1 MVKVSEYHVHTSVLS
16 CYLDDYDKEQD
27 QNSSMILFFLSRY
40 TTKQKFVNSKVFECW
55 IFSSYYSSFQ
65 SRDPSEFILICCFG
79 AQETFLISYLNI
91 FVETE
96 MHFQD
101 SLIKLKRTAFIWKHV
116 FTVTFYRL
124 NAFLLKK
131 SIHFFCFKNQNKK
144 HLSTQN
150 FWMLVY
156 LFKNVSLSGFCVFAV
171 ITQTPAQTPFLG
183 CSSMFQWNHKIN
195 CCQNVP
201 LFPIYS
207 GAKKYLVSHQLCKFS
222 HLKRWKRP
230 VIFIIGIPQLW

>member
-1 MVKVSEYHVHTSVLS
+1 MVKVSEISCSHICFILLS
-16 CYLDDYDKEQD
+16 WWLWQRTGPEFFNDPFFCLD
-27 QNSSMILFFLSRY
+27 ILPFKSLSTVRFLNVKCHS
-40 TTKQKFVNSKVFECW
+40 W

-96 MHFQD
+96 MHFFFQD

-131 SIHFFCFKNQNKK
+131 SINFFCFKNQNKK

-156 LFKNVSLSGFCVFAV
+156 F
-171 ITQTPAQTPFLG
+171 
-183 CSSMFQWNHKIN
+183 
-195 CCQNVP
+195 
-201 LFPIYS
+201 
-207 GAKKYLVSHQLCKFS
+207 
-222 HLKRWKRP
+222 
-230 VIFIIGIPQLW
+230 